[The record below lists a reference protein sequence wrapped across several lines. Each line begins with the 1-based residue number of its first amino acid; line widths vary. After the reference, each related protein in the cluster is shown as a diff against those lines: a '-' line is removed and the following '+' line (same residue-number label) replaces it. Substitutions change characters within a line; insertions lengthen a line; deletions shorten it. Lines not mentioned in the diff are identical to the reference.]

1 MFPYNPYII
10 QIIVKC
16 DLKQINL
23 SPTWHG
29 QSSFL
34 KEKNCFF
41 FNLIFSSDTSLLI
54 GAKKVLF
61 LWFSDNI
68 FFSPSDPILTQLLE
82 KKLFLEQ
89 RNPLKY
95 NYRDLYLIGSSFF
108 FSFKFFSSAKTS
120 YFIFQLTDQQRKGGL
135 SRHLWKNIKI
145 TREGKKPHLD
155 NNWML
160 V

>member
-16 DLKQINL
+16 DPKQINL

-95 NYRDLYLIGSSFF
+95 NYRDLYLIGRSFF
-108 FSFKFFSSAKTS
+108 FIQIFFPPPKRLISFSNW
-120 YFIFQLTDQQRKGGL
+120 LG
-135 SRHLWKNIKI
+135 SREKEGHQDILWEKYKNCK
-145 TREGKKPHLD
+145 EKP
-155 NNWML
+155 WFG
-160 V
+160 

>member
-23 SPTWHG
+23 STTWHG
-29 QSSFL
+29 QSSYSISL
-34 KEKNCFF
+34 KGKRFF
-41 FNLIFSSDTSLLI
+41 FYFKFLTNSSLLI

-95 NYRDLYLIGSSFF
+95 NYRDLYLIGRRF
-108 FSFKFFSSAKTS
+108 FSFKFFFLRQNVLFHFPTDWAEEKRRAIKTS
-120 YFIFQLTDQQRKGGL
+120 WEKY
-135 SRHLWKNIKI
+135 KNY
-145 TREGKKPHLD
+145 EEKPSFR
-155 NNWML
+155 
-160 V
+160 